1 MMKMKIK
8 KVLVVGMGQMGSGI
22 AQVCV
27 EAGCQVYVWDMNPE
41 AVKKGLANID
51 KFLYRGVEKGKLTG
65 EQKSRCM
72 ENLVVVNNLQEASD
86 ADLVIE
92 AIVEKM
98 EAKQKIHA
106 ELDKIL
112 KPSAIQSSCTSALP
126 ITEMGSVTNRKNKFI
141 GIHFHNPVP
150 VMKLVE
156 IIRGIETDEET
167 YQTVREF
174 ISAINKTPVVV
185 KDVPGFITNRVKIPE
200 CVEAIRAVSE
210 GIATVEDIDIAFKD
224 GFGYPLGPLEL
235 CDFVG
240 LDTML
245 HIMEDLYN
253 SYADTRFF
261 PPPLLKK
268 MVSLGY
274 LGRKSGRGF
283 YDYSNKAR

>member
-1 MMKMKIK
+1 MKINS
-8 KVLVVGMGQMGSGI
+8 VLVVGMGQMGSGI

-27 EAGCQVYVWDMNPE
+27 EAGCRVLVWDANPE
-41 AVKKGLANID
+41 AVKKGLGNID
-51 KFLYRGVEKGKLTG
+51 KFLSRGVEKGKFTA
-65 EQKSRCM
+65 EQKGAFM
-72 ENLVVVNNLQEASD
+72 ANLTPVSTLQEAQN

-92 AIVEKM
+92 AIAEIM
-98 EAKQKIHA
+98 EAKQAVHA
-106 ELDKIL
+106 ELDKVIKPEAIL
-112 KPSAIQSSCTSALP
+112 SSCTSALP

-156 IIRGIETDEET
+156 IIRGIETDDET
-167 YQTVREF
+167 YEIVREF
-174 ISAINKTPVVV
+174 ISSIDKTPVVV

-200 CVEAIRAVSE
+200 CVEAIRAAAE
-210 GIATVEDIDIAFKD
+210 GIATVEDIDIAFKS

-245 HIMEDLYN
+245 HIMDDLYK

-261 PPPLLKK
+261 APPMLRKL
-268 MVSLGY
+268 VSLGY

-283 YDYSNKAR
+283 YNYSKKG